1 MKSTR
6 VRIAVG
12 IFAGLVL
19 TLAIAHS
26 VRASEMRRYGMF
38 GGHAMHFFSDY
49 LDLTQAQQDQ
59 VKQIMAKNQPA
70 MQPLMQQ
77 MHQNLQQM
85 RQLIESGA
93 FDDTKARTLAV
104 QQTQTLTEL
113 TVQKAHMFSDLYQ
126 VLTPDQKTKLDKF
139 LDHHE
144 QRFLKHMGSGGE
156 TPDPSTNQ

>member
-26 VRASEMRRYGMF
+26 VRASEMRRYGML
-38 GGHAMHFFSDY
+38 GGHMEHFFSDY
-49 LDLTQAQQDQ
+49 LDLTQAQQEQ
-59 VKQIMAKNQPA
+59 VKQILARDEPA

-77 MHQNLQQM
+77 MHQNRQQM

-93 FDDTKARTLAV
+93 FDDNRARTLAS
-104 QQTQTLTEL
+104 QQTQTMTDL

-126 VLTPDQKTKLDKF
+126 VLSADQKTRLDKF
-139 LDHHE
+139 LDRHE
-144 QRFLKHMGSGGE
+144 QRFSRFMSEGGAN
-156 TPDPSTNQ
+156 PSPNQ